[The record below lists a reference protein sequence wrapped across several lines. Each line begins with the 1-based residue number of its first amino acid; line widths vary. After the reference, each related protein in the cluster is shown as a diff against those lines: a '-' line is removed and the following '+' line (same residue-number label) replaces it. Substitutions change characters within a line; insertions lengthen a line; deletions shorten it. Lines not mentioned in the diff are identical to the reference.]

1 MEVLNSAGGWGLKK
15 EFIKK
20 EAMKLFWKTFI
31 SGEGDVQ
38 QHYRLR
44 QLRGT
49 PWCGN
54 MKCLEVLEDFLC
66 QNK

>member
-1 MEVLNSAGGWGLKK
+1 MLCGGTCHPSVTTKVEVLNSAGGWVLKK

-20 EAMKLFWKTFI
+20 EAMKLFWKIFI

-44 QLRGT
+44 QLRVT
-49 PWCGN
+49 PWC
-54 MKCLEVLEDFLC
+54 EI
-66 QNK
+66 